1 MIKCVGKAWLQSPPG
16 GGGRAGS
23 VRRGEHHGLP
33 VAGAETAKLDGA
45 SCAHRAR
52 RRRDVRHVVGRDA
65 ESAAHVAGDRHR
77 RSYATGQQSLG
88 DETID
93 VGATL

>member
-52 RRRDVRHVVGRDA
+52 RRRDVRHVVGRDVR
-65 ESAAHVAGDRHR
+65 SPPMRPCSR
-77 RSYATGQQSLG
+77 RPSSDL
-88 DETID
+88 
-93 VGATL
+93 VGEMVIFK